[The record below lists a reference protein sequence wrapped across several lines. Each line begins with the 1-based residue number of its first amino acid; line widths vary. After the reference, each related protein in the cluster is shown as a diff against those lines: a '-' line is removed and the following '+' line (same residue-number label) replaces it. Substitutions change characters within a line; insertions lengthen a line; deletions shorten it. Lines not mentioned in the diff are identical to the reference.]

1 MELENQEH
9 DAFTF
14 SLKMI
19 AQLALQININII
31 YEFLLDRVMS
41 PMKMQCFH
49 FKQISNISNKNLK
62 YFQSAH

>member
-9 DAFTF
+9 DVFKF

-31 YEFLLDRVMS
+31 DQFILDLVMS
-41 PMKMQCFH
+41 PMKMQYFH
-49 FKQISNISNKNLK
+49 FKKI
-62 YFQSAH
+62 

>member
-9 DAFTF
+9 DTFKF

-31 YEFLLDRVMS
+31 DEFILDLVMS
-41 PMKMQCFH
+41 PMKMQYFH
-49 FKQISNISNKNLK
+49 FKQI
-62 YFQSAH
+62 

>member
-9 DAFTF
+9 DAFKF

-31 YEFLLDRVMS
+31 YEFLLDLVMS
-41 PMKMQCFH
+41 PKKF
-49 FKQISNISNKNLK
+49 NISILNKFK
-62 YFQSAH
+62 IFQIKI